1 MLENALQESIS
12 IQRAAYLDAQLA
24 TTGGASGGHLSL
36 TAESAAAIYKGGT
49 FDQSAQEDLSRV
61 SKEATRLVKSVCSGW
76 NSHMQASTDI
86 IDTFSRAEESGGKVA
101 RQQMEKFSK
110 IGAQGEAHAV
120 QALILASRPHDY
132 CMASENASQMRRR
145 ALAAT
150 NGNVDHVIPGR
161 FDRRLSFLASGRNN
175 FGLSIAAENFTDS
188 ATTGLLARYAVVYH
202 AAAQR
207 QESAVEAAYQ
217 TMLLP
222 IDQLGVHLTC
232 RLITA
237 IRHAYHSLDGSVFN
251 LNRENVLNALVHPE
265 DFYANQT
272 RVIPV
277 FRDPSN
283 TTPEAVES
291 RTHFIDQVL
300 VPRKAVNYDRVPA
313 TGMSAAEVLANTY
326 HTNYLVPSKNHN
338 LIGLAQPNQALNGG
352 QRNFTDTI
360 NPAVNIQMVAVT
372 FFDPA
377 DPNDLTKAETYEF
390 NVSEISSAFGIEAFS
405 GDSRQMNFIF
415 RTNALSLSPKNI
427 FTFDQNGLKNGSA
440 TATKNAATRMEA
452 LLAPTVTAGVVDYS
466 VARRLELGFGIS
478 AELNLQ
484 SGTFNFTPTAVE
496 LVGYTSAD
504 TSNPIVF
511 NDGSAEY
518 TAARNMIKTAKVT
531 GIELYATF
539 DNLNAREF
547 GTKIDSQDLR
557 HYVETNIHPPI
568 TAVGAIVN
576 ENGIAPDRIQNLQFQ
591 AYAIQSGYGIDHMMA
606 HMRKSDLNYR
616 GDVRLSNRP
625 TTSLGITSY
634 NVNTFY
640 RGAVLNMGDV
650 VSASTNL
657 DLVPNVREFISNQ
670 VIRWAAEADIE
681 SRLQIYRET
690 VYGGQAPQPT
700 ILFVIDPVLSPY
712 MFTPGDTRLLGDRYP
727 FVVQATYNKH
737 FRGKIMMFWIDPTNN
752 SQGAP
757 NTLNHGNTLSKAEVV
772 MKLPTWR
779 DGATQLELG
788 LAQCFKHISHMPLG
802 AQLTVTELDKL
813 VSSRVTRQV
822 QIAGVV
828 NVAP

>member
-1 MLENALQESIS
+1 MIDNALQGNIS
-12 IQRAAYLDAQLA
+12 VQRAAYLDSQLA
-24 TTGGASGGHLSL
+24 SSGGASGGHLTL
-36 TAESAAAIYKGGT
+36 TAESAAAIYAGGT
-49 FDQSAQEDLSRV
+49 FDQSAQADLQR
-61 SKEATRLVKSVCSGW
+61 ATDMAAKLVHSVCGGW
-76 NSHMQASTDI
+76 NSYYQSSNDVSGAFAS
-86 IDTFSRAEESGGKVA
+86 AEARGGKSA
-101 RQQMEKFSK
+101 RQEMENFAK
-110 IGAQGEAHAV
+110 IGAVGEAHAV
-120 QALILASRPHDY
+120 QALILASRPRDY
-132 CMASENASQMRRR
+132 CMASENASQMRKR
-145 ALAAT
+145 ALAASSSQ
-150 NGNVDHVIPGR
+150 VEHVSPGR

-175 FGLSIAAENFTDS
+175 FGLSMAAENFTDS

-251 LNRENVLNALVHPE
+251 LNRENVLNSLVHPE

-291 RTHFIDQVL
+291 RTHFIDPVL
-300 VPRKAVNYDRVPA
+300 VPRQAVNYDRVPA
-313 TGMSAAEVLANTY
+313 TGMSAAEALANTY
-326 HTNYLVPSKNHN
+326 HTNYLLPSKNHN
-338 LIGLAQPNQALNGG
+338 LIGLSQPNQALNGG

-360 NPAVNIQMVAVT
+360 NPAVNIHMVAVT
-372 FFDPA
+372 FFDPT
-377 DPNDLTKAETYEF
+377 DPDDLTKAETYEF
-390 NVSEISSAFGIEAFS
+390 DVSEISSAFGIEAFS
-405 GDSRQMNFIF
+405 GDSRQMNFMF

-427 FTFDQNGLKNGSA
+427 FTFDQNGLVNGSA
-440 TATKNAATRMEA
+440 TATKNPATRTEA
-452 LLAPTVTAGVVDYS
+452 LLAPTVTANVVGYS
-466 VARRLELGFGIS
+466 VARRLELGFGIA

-484 SGTFNFTPTAVE
+484 SGTFTFTPTAVE

-518 TAARNMIKTAKVT
+518 TAAREMIKTAKVT
-531 GIELYATF
+531 GVKLYATF

-568 TAVGAIVN
+568 TAIGAIVN

-591 AYAIQSGYGIDHMMA
+591 AYAIQSGYGIDHMLA
-606 HMRKSDLNYR
+606 HMRKADLNYR

-657 DLVPNVREFISNQ
+657 DLVPNVRELISNQ

-700 ILFVIDPVLSPY
+700 ILFVIDPMLSPY
-712 MFTPGDTRLLGDRYP
+712 MFTQGDTRLLGDRYP
-727 FVVQATYNKH
+727 FVTQATYNMH

-802 AQLTVTELDKL
+802 AQLTITELDKL
-813 VSSRVTRQV
+813 ISSRVTRQIQV
-822 QIAGVV
+822 AGVV